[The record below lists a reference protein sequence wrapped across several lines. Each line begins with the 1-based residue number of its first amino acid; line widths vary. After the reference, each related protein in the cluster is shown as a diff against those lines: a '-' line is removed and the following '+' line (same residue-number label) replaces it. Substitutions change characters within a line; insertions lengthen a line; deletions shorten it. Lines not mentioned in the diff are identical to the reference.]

1 MIAIPLLSTAARH
14 ARQVGI
20 VDDDPAVRES
30 LRFLLDVS
38 GYPATTFESAADFL
52 AHPEHGAL
60 AGLIL
65 DHHMPL
71 VTGLELVA
79 RMRAAGDKMPVLLIT
94 GSPTPAIVAR
104 AAALGVERVV
114 EKPPSEADL
123 LRFVA
128 AVVG

>member
-1 MIAIPLLSTAARH
+1 MAPRPTDAATPP

-38 GYPATTFESAADFL
+38 GYPAATFESAEEFL
-52 AHPEHGAL
+52 AHPEHASL

-79 RMRAAGDKMPVLLIT
+79 RLRAVGDRMPVLLIT

-114 EKPPSEADL
+114 DKPPSEADL